1 MINDNNVRRRTPV
14 KRKRL
19 KVDSDSDV
27 GYNTENEKRL
37 TDLMSKLPQGSD
49 KMGFILDKFL
59 SYIPERWQNWVVRGI
74 FTIIM
79 IALFSFI
86 IHRGPLYLVL
96 LVIII
101 QFKCFHELI
110 KIGLIVYRLYDL
122 PWFRTLSWYFL
133 LSSNYFFFG
142 EYLIEVFRIIIQID
156 KLPSFLV
163 GYHRFVSFCL
173 YCIGF
178 IWFVLSLRKGY
189 YLRQFSLFAWTHVA
203 LMLIVVQS
211 YFIIEN
217 ILQGLIWFLIPVSM
231 IICCDIMSYVF
242 GFLWGKT
249 PLIALSPKKTWEG
262 FIGGGIS
269 TVIFSLILSSYLMQ
283 SHYMICPLED
293 YLKNPY
299 DCEIPDEFKPKQFE
313 ISHPFNIIFT
323 FFKIKTVFTY
333 YPFIL
338 HSLVISLFASI
349 IGPFGGFFASGF
361 KRAFKIKDFG
371 DIIPGHGGLMDRF
384 DCQLLIGTFTHVYI
398 MSFIRTRSIDKL
410 ISEISRLTLEDQQ
423 KILVHLQDSLT
434 FP

>member
-19 KVDSDSDV
+19 NVDSDSDV

-86 IHRGPLYLVL
+86 IHKGPLYLVL

-156 KLPSFLV
+156 
-163 GYHRFVSFCL
+163 VSF
-173 YCIGF
+173 
-178 IWFVLSLRKGY
+178 K
-189 YLRQFSLFAWTHVA
+189 
-203 LMLIVVQS
+203 
-211 YFIIEN
+211 N
-217 ILQGLIWFLIPVSM
+217 
-231 IICCDIMSYVF
+231 CC
-242 GFLWGKT
+242 
-249 PLIALSPKKTWEG
+249 
-262 FIGGGIS
+262 
-269 TVIFSLILSSYLMQ
+269 
-283 SHYMICPLED
+283 
-293 YLKNPY
+293 
-299 DCEIPDEFKPKQFE
+299 
-313 ISHPFNIIFT
+313 
-323 FFKIKTVFTY
+323 
-333 YPFIL
+333 
-338 HSLVISLFASI
+338 
-349 IGPFGGFFASGF
+349 
-361 KRAFKIKDFG
+361 
-371 DIIPGHGGLMDRF
+371 
-384 DCQLLIGTFTHVYI
+384 
-398 MSFIRTRSIDKL
+398 
-410 ISEISRLTLEDQQ
+410 
-423 KILVHLQDSLT
+423 
-434 FP
+434 